1 MNKELRD
8 NMFQL
13 SLRSLQQ
20 HGLSEREFQ
29 AYIILYNRYSDNLAT
44 WSQAAADKIAE
55 CADMHLYAVMHTPGP
70 TPLQGTPQDH
80 LAERGMNESNGTS
93 RANTTTRR

>member
-8 NMFQL
+8 TMFQL

-55 CADMHLYAVMHTPGP
+55 CADMHLYAVMHTP
-70 TPLQGTPQDH
+70 QDH

>member
-1 MNKELRD
+1 MNKELRGTL
-8 NMFQL
+8 FHT

-29 AYIILYNRYSDNLAT
+29 AYIILYNRYSDNPAI
-44 WSQAAADKIAE
+44 WSQAIADKLAE
-55 CADMHLYAVMHTPGP
+55 CIDMHHYAMMHTPGA
-70 TPLQGTPQDH
+70 TPPQDH

>member
-1 MNKELRD
+1 MNKELRGTL
-8 NMFQL
+8 FHT

-29 AYIILYNRYSDNLAT
+29 AYIILYNLYDDNPAI
-44 WSQAAADKIAE
+44 WSQAAADKLTE
-55 CADMHLYAVMHTPGP
+55 CIDMHRYAVMHTPGA
-70 TPLQGTPQDH
+70 TPLQGTPKDH

>member
-1 MNKELRD
+1 MNKELRGT
-8 NMFQL
+8 MFHL

-20 HGLSEREFQ
+20 HGLSESEVQ
-29 AYIILYNRYSDNLAT
+29 AYIILYNRYSDNPAI
-44 WSQAAADKIAE
+44 WSQAAADKLAE
-55 CADMHLYAVMHTPGP
+55 CADMHRYAVMHTPEA

-80 LAERGMNESNGTS
+80 LAEHGINESNGTS

>member
-8 NMFQL
+8 TTFNL

-20 HGLSEREFQ
+20 HGVDTRTTE
-29 AYIILYNRYSDNLAT
+29 AYTTLYNRYSDNPAI
-44 WSQAAADKIAE
+44 WSQAVADKLAE
-55 CADMHLYAVMHTPGP
+55 CADMHRYALMH
-70 TPLQGTPQDH
+70 TPQDH
-80 LAERGMNESNGTS
+80 LAERGTKDSNGTS